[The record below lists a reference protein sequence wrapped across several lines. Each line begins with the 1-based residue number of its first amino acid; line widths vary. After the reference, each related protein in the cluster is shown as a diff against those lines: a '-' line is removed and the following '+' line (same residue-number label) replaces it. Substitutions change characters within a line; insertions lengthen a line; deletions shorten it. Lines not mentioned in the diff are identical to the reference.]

1 MDKERRK
8 HSLPPLSFRARVFAA
23 LVGISATTSLVI
35 GLVLYY
41 FAEDRLLAE
50 ERDSLARRS
59 QTANAGA
66 GVFLEGLRDPE
77 DGTFPSPETFAEELV
92 QSVSDPTGLG
102 VLYVGPEGE
111 PLAAKDGQGQ
121 VVSPDEAYER
131 FGLDEE
137 VLEEA
142 EEPSQGEGR
151 LVPLNGSP
159 FVGSPRYV
167 ALWPLSG
174 ADGLARGVLVYE
186 SSEEDLEQTLTFLRY
201 GILGAIGTSVVLAGL
216 GSLVLVRQITRP
228 LTETRDAAIRVA
240 SGDYSFVPVKSDDE
254 LGEVARAFNYMAEEL
269 QHYVGEIQR
278 QKSHLEAVLEASPEA
293 VVATDTDER
302 VTMANPAAARM
313 LGVEPSSFG
322 RRLSELEVPEDVLT
336 CLHEAYSTGA
346 AVREIDVEGEKT
358 YWAYAARMNV
368 PKTDRRANGP
378 VGNGSASGSGSSVGA
393 ILAVRDITE
402 YRSLEKAKTAF
413 VSDVSHEL
421 RTPLTTIQSAVDLI
435 ERARERLDPLE
446 HRALELADGELKR
459 IRAMVEELLTLAQM
473 DSRQYSLEVAPTDLD
488 EVIRNALTSIE
499 AKANRFGTEIH
510 YNDGDADSSGDL
522 LDDRRQCVC
531 DAQKIYQV
539 LLNLLDNAIKYSDPG
554 ARVDVCVLDDV
565 DSVTVR
571 VSDTGVG
578 IPKEDLPNLFDR
590 FYRVD
595 KDRSRT
601 TGGSGLGLAISKQ
614 IVEMHGGQ
622 LSVTSEVGTGSTFD
636 VRLPKVPLL
645 RSASSYAL

>member
-1 MDKERRK
+1 VDKERRK
-8 HSLPPLSFRARVFAA
+8 YSLPPLSFRARVFAA

-77 DGTFPSPETFAEELV
+77 GGTFPSPETFAEELV

-121 VVSPDEAYER
+121 VVPPDEAYVR
-131 FGLDEE
+131 FRLDEE
-137 VLEEA
+137 VLEKA
-142 EEPSQGEGR
+142 EGPSQGEGR
-151 LVPLNGSP
+151 LIPLSGGP

-174 ADGLARGVLVYE
+174 ADGTSRGVLVYE
-186 SSEEDLEQTLTFLRY
+186 SSGEDLEQTLAFLRY
-201 GILGAIGTSVVLAGL
+201 GILGAIGASVVLAGL
-216 GSLVLVRQITRP
+216 GSLVLARQIARP

-240 SGDYSFVPVKSDDE
+240 SGDYSFVPVKSGDE
-254 LGEVARAFNYMAEEL
+254 LGEVAQAFNYMAEEL
-269 QHYVGEIQR
+269 KHYVGEIQR

-313 LGVEPSSFG
+313 LGVEPSTFG
-322 RRLSELEVPEDVLT
+322 QRLSELQVPEDVLT
-336 CLHEAYSTGA
+336 CLREAYSTGA
-346 AVREIDVEGEKT
+346 AVREIELEGGKT

-368 PKTDRRANGP
+368 PKTDRRANGS
-378 VGNGSASGSGSSVGA
+378 VENGSSVGA

-402 YRSLEKAKTAF
+402 YRSLEKARTAF

-488 EVIRNALTSIE
+488 EVIRSALASIE
-499 AKANRFGTEIH
+499 AKANRFGIDIH
-510 YNDGDADSSGDL
+510 YDSIDASGNGDV
-522 LDDRRQCVC
+522 LDDRRRCVC

-554 ARVDVCVLDDV
+554 ARVDVRVLDAA

-578 IPKEDLPNLFDR
+578 IPEEDLPSLFDR

-622 LSVTSEVGTGSTFD
+622 LSVTSEVDTGSTFD
-636 VRLPKVPLL
+636 VLLPKAPLP

>member
-1 MDKERRK
+1 VDKERRK
-8 HSLPPLSFRARVFAA
+8 YSLPPLSFRARVFAA

-77 DGTFPSPETFAEELV
+77 GGTFPSPETFAEELV

-121 VVSPDEAYER
+121 VVPPDEAYVR
-131 FGLDEE
+131 FRLDEA

-142 EEPSQGEGR
+142 EGPSQGEGR
-151 LVPLNGSP
+151 LIPLSGGP

-174 ADGLARGVLVYE
+174 ADGTSRGVLVYE
-186 SSEEDLEQTLTFLRY
+186 SSGEDLEQTLAFLRY
-201 GILGAIGTSVVLAGL
+201 GILGAIGASVVLAGL
-216 GSLVLVRQITRP
+216 GSLVLARQIARP

-240 SGDYSFVPVKSDDE
+240 SGDYSFVPVKSGDE
-254 LGEVARAFNYMAEEL
+254 LGEVAQAFNYMAEEL
-269 QHYVGEIQR
+269 KHYVGEIQR

-313 LGVEPSSFG
+313 LGVEPSTFG
-322 RRLSELEVPEDVLT
+322 QRLSELQVPEDVLT
-336 CLHEAYSTGA
+336 CLREAYSTGA
-346 AVREIDVEGEKT
+346 AVREIELEGGKT

-368 PKTDRRANGP
+368 PKTDRRANGS
-378 VGNGSASGSGSSVGA
+378 VGNGSSVGA

-402 YRSLEKAKTAF
+402 YRSLEKARTAF

-488 EVIRNALTSIE
+488 EVIRSALASIE
-499 AKANRFGTEIH
+499 AKANRFGIDIH
-510 YNDGDADSSGDL
+510 YDSIDASGNGDV
-522 LDDRRQCVC
+522 LDDRRRCVC

-554 ARVDVCVLDDV
+554 ARVDVRVLDAA

-578 IPKEDLPNLFDR
+578 IPEEDLPSLFDR

-622 LSVTSEVGTGSTFD
+622 LSVTSEVDTGSTFD
-636 VRLPKVPLL
+636 VLLPKAPLP

>member
-1 MDKERRK
+1 VDKERRK
-8 HSLPPLSFRARVFAA
+8 YSLPPLSFRARVFAA

-77 DGTFPSPETFAEELV
+77 GGTFPSPETFAEELV

-121 VVSPDEAYER
+121 VVPPDEAYVR
-131 FGLDEE
+131 FRLDEE

-142 EEPSQGEGR
+142 EGPSQGEGR
-151 LVPLNGSP
+151 LIPLSGGP

-174 ADGLARGVLVYE
+174 ADGTSRGVLVYE
-186 SSEEDLEQTLTFLRY
+186 SSGEDLEQTLAFLRY
-201 GILGAIGTSVVLAGL
+201 GILGAIGASVVLAGL
-216 GSLVLVRQITRP
+216 GSLVLARQIARP

-240 SGDYSFVPVKSDDE
+240 SGDYSFVPVKSGDE
-254 LGEVARAFNYMAEEL
+254 LGEVAQAFNYMAEEL
-269 QHYVGEIQR
+269 KHYVGEIQR

-313 LGVEPSSFG
+313 LGVEPSTFG
-322 RRLSELEVPEDVLT
+322 QRLSELQVPEDVLT
-336 CLHEAYSTGA
+336 CLREAYSTGA
-346 AVREIDVEGEKT
+346 AVREIELEGGKT

-368 PKTDRRANGP
+368 PKTDRRANGS
-378 VGNGSASGSGSSVGA
+378 VGNGSSVGA

-402 YRSLEKAKTAF
+402 YRSLEKARTAF

-488 EVIRNALTSIE
+488 EVIRSALASIE
-499 AKANRFGTEIH
+499 AKANRFGIDIH
-510 YNDGDADSSGDL
+510 YDSIDASGNGDV
-522 LDDRRQCVC
+522 LDDRRRCVC

-554 ARVDVCVLDDV
+554 ARVDVRVLDAA

-578 IPKEDLPNLFDR
+578 IPEEDLPSLFDR

-622 LSVTSEVGTGSTFD
+622 LSVTSEVDTGSTFD
-636 VRLPKVPLL
+636 VLLPKAPLS